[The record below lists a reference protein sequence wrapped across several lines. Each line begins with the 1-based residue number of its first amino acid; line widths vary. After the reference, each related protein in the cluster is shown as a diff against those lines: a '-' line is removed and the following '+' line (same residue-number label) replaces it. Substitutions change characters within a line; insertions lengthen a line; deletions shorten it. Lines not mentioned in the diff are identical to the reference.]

1 MTELGTEKDL
11 NPKPDENV
19 IVVKCVESADPVKPI
34 GKKELLILLTCN
46 SFIMGRL
53 LVVSCLVPQEG
64 TENYWT
70 KYWFV
75 YISLYD
81 TFVITI
87 KWFTL
92 GGSPGLVV
100 MGGDSRSKGH
110 EFESRRRILDGHD
123 IFSH

>member
-1 MTELGTEKDL
+1 MISGWTVEVYRLLLLNNSNFIFVTELGTEKDL

-64 TENYWT
+64 TEN
-70 KYWFV
+70 
-75 YISLYD
+75 
-81 TFVITI
+81 
-87 KWFTL
+87 
-92 GGSPGLVV
+92 
-100 MGGDSRSKGH
+100 
-110 EFESRRRILDGHD
+110 
-123 IFSH
+123 

>member
-19 IVVKCVESADPVKPI
+19 IVVKCVESADPVKTI

-64 TENYWT
+64 TEN
-70 KYWFV
+70 
-75 YISLYD
+75 
-81 TFVITI
+81 
-87 KWFTL
+87 
-92 GGSPGLVV
+92 
-100 MGGDSRSKGH
+100 
-110 EFESRRRILDGHD
+110 
-123 IFSH
+123 